1 MKIVLTG
8 GGTGG
13 HFYPLIAIAEEVEKI
28 ARQKRLVSPSVYYM
42 GDKKYDKTSLSNLG
56 IDFLYCPAGK
66 RRVDKS
72 IKSIV
77 LNFFDLF
84 KIAFGI
90 LYSFVVLYKVYPDV
104 IFSKGGFV
112 AYPVCKAAQ
121 FLKIPVVVHDSDSVP
136 GRVTLSC
143 AKFAMYIGI
152 AFPEAEKFF
161 SQEELKKTSLVGIP
175 IRSELLNHND
185 DIDNDDTEMP
195 FGIHKK
201 KKIILI
207 LGGSSGAVYINDN
220 VLDALDKLLPNF
232 QIIHQTGK
240 DNYQGVLKELNAVLQ
255 NHKHSEDYHPVP
267 FLTTYELKKI
277 YSATDL
283 VITRAG
289 SNTLAEISHWKIPSI
304 VIPIPES
311 VSRDQRSNAY
321 AYARIAGGVVIES
334 KNLSPS
340 LLLSQINSILLNES
354 LLTEKKKEA
363 SNFYKPDAT
372 KTIAEALISILISHE
387 K

>member
-28 ARQKRLVSPSVYYM
+28 ARTKRLISPSVYYM
-42 GDKKYDKTSLSNLG
+42 GDKRYDKSSLSNLG

-66 RRVDKS
+66 RRVNKS
-72 IKSIV
+72 FKSAI

-84 KIAFGI
+84 KIAFSI
-90 LYSFVVLYKVYPDV
+90 LYSTLVLYKVYPDV

-175 IRSELLNHND
+175 IRSELIRHND
-185 DIDNDDTEMP
+185 DVNDDTEIP
-195 FGIHKK
+195 FGLHKK
-201 KKIILI
+201 KKIILV

-220 VLDALDKLLPNF
+220 ILDALDKLLPNF
-232 QIIHQTGK
+232 QIVHQTGK
-240 DNYQGVLKELNAVLQ
+240 DNYQGVKKELKTFLQ
-255 NHKHSEDYHPVP
+255 NNQHAQDYHPVP
-267 FLTTYELKKI
+267 FLNSYELKKI
-277 YSATDL
+277 YSSADL

-289 SNTLAEISHWKIPSI
+289 SNALAEISHWKIPSI
-304 VIPIPES
+304 IVPIPES

-321 AYARIAGGVVIES
+321 AYARIAGGVVIEN

-340 LLLSQINSILLNES
+340 LLLSQINSILLNEN
-354 LLTEKKKEA
+354 LLAEKKSEA
-363 SNFYKPDAT
+363 SNFYKPDAA